1 MQLEIRRTHFFYAS
15 INVYNVDGV
24 GYKFERR
31 NLMSTVLLVA
41 IMITFVAT
49 LAATFI
55 GLLSISTGESV
66 DRANS
71 NLLMR
76 ARVILQAATIG
87 LLSLTA
93 MEVA

>member
-1 MQLEIRRTHFFYAS
+1 
-15 INVYNVDGV
+15 
-24 GYKFERR
+24 
-31 NLMSTVLLVA
+31 MSTVLVVA
-41 IMITFVAT
+41 IMITFAAT

-66 DRANS
+66 DRENS

-87 LLSLTA
+87 LLSLTV
-93 MEVA
+93 MEVS

>member
-1 MQLEIRRTHFFYAS
+1 
-15 INVYNVDGV
+15 
-24 GYKFERR
+24 
-31 NLMSTVLLVA
+31 MSTVLLVA